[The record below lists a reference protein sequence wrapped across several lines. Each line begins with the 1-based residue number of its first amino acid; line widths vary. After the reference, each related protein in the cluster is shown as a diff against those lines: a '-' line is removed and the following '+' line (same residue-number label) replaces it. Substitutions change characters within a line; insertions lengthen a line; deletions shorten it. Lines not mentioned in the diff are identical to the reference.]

1 MGWLKW
7 FREIHKGDVG
17 IAGGKGANLGE
28 LYNANFPIPPGFIVS
43 ADAYKEFISLLGI
56 DKEINKKLEGL
67 DVEDSDEL
75 DKVSEDIKELF
86 MKADV
91 PSNFVTIIS
100 NAYKNLQ
107 LDSGQLEGINHKA
120 LELVKAGRD
129 LPFVAVRS
137 SATAEDLPEASFAGQ
152 QSTFLNIKGSDNL
165 IEAVKGCWAS
175 LFTPRA
181 IYYREKNNF
190 PHNKV
195 AIAVIV
201 QQMVDSIVSGV
212 MFSVNPATS
221 DESQIVIEG
230 AFGLGESVVGGELSP
245 NEYILDKQ
253 TGKLVD
259 KKQSKQ
265 EWMYTRDYTT
275 GKTVKKKIPQEKW
288 YNEKLS
294 ADMLKLLWSLA
305 VRVEKHYGCAQDME
319 WAFDRNRLY
328 LVQSRPVTTLKKHE
342 DVKEIEMPTGEP
354 ILTGLGASPGG
365 ASGPVKIILSPHELS
380 NVKKGDVMVTKM
392 TNPDMVPAMQRA
404 VAIVTDEGG
413 VTSHAAIV
421 SREMGTPCIVGTEK
435 ATSVLHDGQI
445 ITVNGSKGEVYEG
458 SVEVEPAQEL
468 EEPVEIIPTNIKVK
482 VVIDLPD
489 YAERAA
495 RQKPDGVGLLR
506 LEGIIASGQKHP
518 AQFMREGD
526 YDGYVDLIADGIRKI
541 AKVFEGKPVWVRT
554 SDIRSD
560 EFRNIKGGEQEPE
573 EANPMMGWHGIR
585 RSLDEPQILKAEFE
599 AIKRVNDEGYDKVG
613 VMLPQIISADE
624 VKEAKKVYDEVGL
637 NCEFGVMIETPGA
650 ALTIEKI
657 CDVGIDFISFGTND
671 LTQFTLG
678 VDRNNSKVQKL
689 YSEMHPAILREIA
702 HVIKTCRAKGVK
714 TSICGQAGSKPEMA
728 KFLVKEGITSISA
741 SPDAVQT
748 VRKVVAKEENEAQ
761 SEF

>member
-1 MGWLKW
+1 VLLKKVQ
-7 FREIHKGDVG
+7 HK
-17 IAGGKGANLGE
+17 K
-28 LYNANFPIPPGFIVS
+28 
-43 ADAYKEFISLLGI
+43 
-56 DKEINKKLEGL
+56 
-67 DVEDSDEL
+67 
-75 DKVSEDIKELF
+75 
-86 MKADV
+86 
-91 PSNFVTIIS
+91 
-100 NAYKNLQ
+100 
-107 LDSGQLEGINHKA
+107 
-120 LELVKAGRD
+120 
-129 LPFVAVRS
+129 
-137 SATAEDLPEASFAGQ
+137 
-152 QSTFLNIKGSDNL
+152 
-165 IEAVKGCWAS
+165 
-175 LFTPRA
+175 
-181 IYYREKNNF
+181 
-190 PHNKV
+190 
-195 AIAVIV
+195 
-201 QQMVDSIVSGV
+201 
-212 MFSVNPATS
+212 
-221 DESQIVIEG
+221 
-230 AFGLGESVVGGELSP
+230 
-245 NEYILDKQ
+245 
-253 TGKLVD
+253 TGKLLH

-265 EWMYTRDYTT
+265 EWMYTKDPYT
-275 GKTVKKKIPQEKW
+275 GSTVKKKIPQEKW

-294 ADMLKLLWSLA
+294 SDMLKLLWSLA
-305 VRVEKHYGCAQDME
+305 VRVEKHYESPQDME
-319 WAFDRNRLY
+319 WAFERNRLY
-328 LVQSRPVTTLKKHE
+328 LVQSRPITTLTKE
-342 DVKEIEMPTGEP
+342 VKEDIEMPTGKA

-380 NVKKGDVMVTKM
+380 SIKKGDVMVTKM

-445 ITVNGSKGEVYEG
+445 VTVNGSKGEVYDG
-458 SVEVEPAQEL
+458 ALKVESAQEA
-468 EEPVEIIPTNIKVK
+468 EEPYEEIRTKIKVK

-495 RQKPDGVGLLR
+495 KYEPDGVGLLR

-526 YDGYVDLIADGIRKI
+526 YDGYVDLVADGVRKI
-541 AKVFEGKPVWVRT
+541 AKTFEGKPVWVRT

-599 AIKRVNDEGYDKVG
+599 AIKRINDEGFSMVG
-613 VMLPQIISADE
+613 VMLPQIISAEE
-624 VKEAKKVYDEVGL
+624 VRAAKKIYDEVGL
-637 NCEFGVMIETPGA
+637 TCEFGAMIETPGA

-678 VDRNNSKVQKL
+678 VDRNNSRVQKL
-689 YSEMHPAILREIA
+689 YSEMHPAVLREIA
-702 HVIKTCRAKGVK
+702 HVIKTCRAKGVQ

-741 SPDAVQT
+741 SPDAVQK
-748 VRKVVAKEENEAQ
+748 VRKVVSKEENEAQ
-761 SEF
+761 PEF